1 MIQAS
6 SLVSIG
12 TTAGHDPLEE
22 LAALGGH
29 GETRF
34 FFLGFLFDG
43 HHASWPFFFASFC
56 GPQRLGFTP
65 WGCQGAWK
73 VGGRAQRR
81 RWVRMAGMP
90 QATVLCIV
98 GIVKLVHE
106 TTEIKMKQGCACI
119 NASKWSAPARLK
131 ATW

>member
-34 FFLGFLFDG
+34 FY
-43 HHASWPFFFASFC
+43 FFF
-56 GPQRLGFTP
+56 GL
-65 WGCQGAWK
+65 
-73 VGGRAQRR
+73 
-81 RWVRMAGMP
+81 
-90 QATVLCIV
+90 
-98 GIVKLVHE
+98 LV
-106 TTEIKMKQGCACI
+106 
-119 NASKWSAPARLK
+119 
-131 ATW
+131 